1 MVGGIIKDILKA
13 VTNAL
18 LDRKKE
24 SDAGYQKDNAYPE
37 HDKLVLELN
46 EETRLHKMLGVRN
59 PDFQQS
65 VLWAVNNGKLRVRKD
80 KIKYFERHIKTDNGK
95 LSVDE
100 GNIKA
105 QNWVALFMIACAS
118 LMLIF
123 AQICWTKGDIIL
135 SGASGGAFLLFFLLA
150 MFIGLTPTKTEIAD
164 MKKQL
169 NEYNDRDSPADN
181 NE

>member
-24 SDAGYQKDNAYPE
+24 QDAGYQKDDAYPE

-46 EETRLHKMLGVRN
+46 EEMRLYKILGVRN

-65 VLWAVNNGKLRVRKD
+65 ILWAVNNGKQRVRKD
-80 KIKYFERHIKTDNGK
+80 KIKYFDRHIRHNSGA

-100 GNIKA
+100 KEIKA
-105 QNWVALFMIACAS
+105 QGWVAIFMLFWSTLLLWGTNFSWKNGDFILAGIG
-118 LMLIF
+118 LI
-123 AQICWTKGDIIL
+123 C
-135 SGASGGAFLLFFLLA
+135 FFLLVIMA
-150 MFIGLTPTKTEIAD
+150 IFIGLTPTKIEITE

-169 NEYNDRDSPADN
+169 DDYNNRDSSADN
-181 NE
+181 NG

>member
-24 SDAGYQKDNAYPE
+24 SDVGYQKDDAYPE

-46 EETRLHKMLGVRN
+46 EEIRLHKMLGVRN

-65 VLWAVNNGKLRVRKD
+65 ILWAVNNGKQRIRKD
-80 KIKYFERHIKTDNGK
+80 KIKYFDRHIKHNNGI

-100 GNIKA
+100 KEIKA
-105 QNWVALFMIACAS
+105 QGRVALFMVFWAAILLPIANYN
-118 LMLIF
+118 
-123 AQICWTKGDIIL
+123 WKNGDTIL
-135 SGASGGAFLLFFLLA
+135 TSAILVGSFLLMIMA
-150 MFIGLTPTKTEIAD
+150 MFVGLTPTKNEISD

-169 NEYNDRDSPADN
+169 HEYNNRDSSADN